1 MWRAETPL
9 FCEKWKNNEMVL
21 ICLLFWQFFI
31 ILFCELKLTSFLQ
44 SKPTTILLPYIY
56 FPQTGGTPP
65 VKVLTRKTCWNFFKK
80 VVDRGGAVCYYISRA
95 ARRRKHRK
103 PHRYAVSSTLKIEQQ
118 RTNEPWNFN
127 LKFQSTRFQTRN
139 FWQKSV
145 SKSNEL
151 KSFY

>member
-1 MWRAETPL
+1 METPF
-9 FCEKWKNNEMVL
+9 FCEKWKNNEMIL
-21 ICLLFWQFFI
+21 ICSLFWQFFI
-31 ILFCELKLTSFLQ
+31 ILFCELKLTPFLR
-44 SKPTTILLPYIY
+44 SKQTTNLLPYIY
-56 FPQTGGTPP
+56 FSQTGCVLL
-65 VKVLTRKTCWNFFKK
+65 VKALTKKTSQNFFKK
-80 VVDRGGAVCYYISRA
+80 VVDREGAVCYYISRA
-95 ARRRKHRK
+95 AQRRKHRK

-118 RTNEPWNFN
+118 RTKEPWNFN